1 MVYKNYL
8 ESKGLG
14 KETIKNYERYLLSFI
29 TWTDKQN
36 IEVEFTTYQ
45 ELLSYVKYL
54 QLNDVKQAT
63 IQFYLGGLKH
73 YFNWLVQR
81 QLRKD
86 NPVTNIDIK
95 GIKRRSLHTILY
107 KQELEKLYTTYF
119 EIEPKS
125 LAKKR
130 NEVILGLMIYQG
142 LGTLELSR
150 LKVQNVKLREGI
162 IEIESTRKTNGRIL
176 KLEAHQVLDM
186 MEYTLRTRNELLDF
200 KIGKHKETELLLL
213 STGIYTNNFGN
224 IMSGLLKGLKKLKLG
239 VTSVKQIRTS
249 VITYW
254 LKQYNLREVQHK
266 AGHRYIG
273 STEAYLI
280 NDLDD
285 LQEDINKYHPIG

>member
-1 MVYKNYL
+1 MTYKNYL

-14 KETIKNYERYLLSFI
+14 KETIKNYERYLLNFI
-29 TWTDKQN
+29 TWADKQN

-73 YFNWLVQR
+73 YFNWIVKR
-81 QLRKD
+81 ELRKD
-86 NPVTNIDIK
+86 NPIINIDIK
-95 GIKRRSLHTILY
+95 GIKRRSLHTILS
-107 KQELEKLYTTYF
+107 KQDLEMLYNTFYNL
-119 EIEPKS
+119 EPKS

-130 NEVILGLMIYQG
+130 NEIILGLMIYQG
-142 LGTLELSR
+142 LGSLELAR
-150 LKVQNVKLREGI
+150 LTTKNIKLREGV
-162 IEIESTRKTNGRIL
+162 IEVESTRKTNGRTL
-176 KLEAHQVLDM
+176 QLEAHQVLDM
-186 MEYTLRTRNELLDF
+186 MEYTLRTR
-200 KIGKHKETELLLL
+200 TELLAFKLEKYQNTEQLFL
-213 STGIYTNNFGN
+213 STGQGETVFGN
-224 IMSGLLKGLKKLKLG
+224 IIRQLLKHLKKLKLG
-239 VTSVKQIRTS
+239 VTSVNQIRTS
-249 VITYW
+249 VITHW
-254 LKQYNLREVQHK
+254 LKQYNLREVQYK